1 VSINPCGMKERADVN
16 LARSGSFLMSRLAN
30 YFPERFISFAF
41 LDVAYQAP
49 SGPFSVEAINEITE
63 KTCGYPIFGYWY
75 FFNDPD
81 AADMMNRDVSSSLT
95 VPLENI
101 VHHRP
106 PSLSG
111 LLYLANGCTQQRP
124 NARTL

>member
-1 VSINPCGMKERADVN
+1 MSFNPCGVKEKADGN
-16 LARSGSFLMSRLAN
+16 LACSGSFLLSRLAN

-49 SGPFSVEAINEITE
+49 SGPFSVEAINQFAE
-63 KTCGYPIFGYWY
+63 KTFGYPTFGYWL

-81 AADMMNRDVSSSLT
+81 AADMMNRVVSSSLT
-95 VPLENI
+95 LLLKH

-106 PSLSG
+106 LSFAQ
-111 LLYLANGCTQQRP
+111 LSYLANGSIQRRL
-124 NARTL
+124 NVRTL